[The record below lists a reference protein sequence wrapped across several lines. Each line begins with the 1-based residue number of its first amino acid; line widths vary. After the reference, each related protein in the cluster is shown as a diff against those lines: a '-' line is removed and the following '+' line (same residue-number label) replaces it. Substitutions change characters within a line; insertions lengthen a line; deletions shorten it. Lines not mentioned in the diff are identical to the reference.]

1 MGVLIQCYV
10 IYHTALHNAHG
21 IVIYFET
28 LQGERGLN
36 GREVTLW
43 DGVRLVDDG
52 CYTKIVR
59 D

>member
-1 MGVLIQCYV
+1 MAGEVLRRCISLR
-10 IYHTALHNAHG
+10 IWLHFKAK
-21 IVIYFET
+21 IIYFET

-52 CYTKIVR
+52 CCTKIVR